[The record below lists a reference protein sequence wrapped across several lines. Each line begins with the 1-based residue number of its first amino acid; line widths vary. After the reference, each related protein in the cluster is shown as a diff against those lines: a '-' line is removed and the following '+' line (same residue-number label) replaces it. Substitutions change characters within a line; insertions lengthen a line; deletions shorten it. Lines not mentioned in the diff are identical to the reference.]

1 MKTITAGLCLM
12 ASGIALGAAPASAA
26 TFVYGGSGGGLP
38 DRVNFSSSITV
49 ADNFVIEDVNLTLNN
64 LRHTFFADLVIS
76 LSKVGSGTVLLA
88 DTNGGGS
95 NPNGN
100 FTFDDEASTSVT
112 AVNTAGGSFRPLQSL
127 SAFDGGNAAGTWQL
141 NIRDQFGADS
151 GSLGSWTLT
160 LTGAQA
166 GAVPEPATW
175 AMMMLGFGFVGGAMR
190 SAKRRRKQ
198 KVSVSYA

>member
-1 MKTITAGLCLM
+1 MKTITAGLCLV

-38 DRVNFSSSITV
+38 DRVNFSRSITV
-49 ADNFVIEDVNLTLNN
+49 TDDFVIEDVNLRLNN

-76 LSKVGSGTVLLA
+76 LSKVGSATVLLA

-100 FTFDDEASTSVT
+100 FIFDDEASRSVI
-112 AVNTAGGSFRPLQSL
+112 AVNRGGGSFRPLQSL
-127 SAFDGGNAAGTWQL
+127 SAFDGGTAAGTWQL
-141 NIRDQFGADS
+141 NIRDQFGFDS
-151 GSLGSWTLT
+151 GSLGGWTLT
-160 LTGAQA
+160 LTDAET

-175 AMMMLGFGFVGGAMR
+175 AMLMLGFFAIGGAMR
-190 SAKRRRKQ
+190 SRQRKQ
-198 KVSVSYA
+198 SVRVAYN